1 MTPDETQR
9 IADGLARL
17 LREPNGKDDGW
28 ASVDRVVVEL
38 STRLSC
44 PIEVEHLLHVASGE
58 RFEVADGRVR
68 MSAKS
73 KSDGETGP
81 RGRPP
86 RDHHE
91 PRPAPHTPDI
101 LYHATTEA
109 EVLRIR
115 QSGRLSAG
123 GDRHVFLS
131 ADEAQAWRVAHR
143 MTGSAPVVLYVD
155 AARARRHGVKFFR
168 NRRGGLHLS
177 TAIPFSDILNLQP
190 GFGEQVSAGGIPI
203 IGKGSETRM
212 ALIRVTRRSGTT
224 WEVAKGK
231 LEPGESP
238 EQAAV
243 REVQEEMGVTVGL
256 GIKAHLGAVRYG
268 FLAPGGLPRLK
279 TVHLFLMEPLGA
291 IEAFTPAT
299 NEGIAA
305 VRWFPLAD
313 AMRAVT
319 HPSLVPVVRRA
330 AEGLQRGWPFDRPK
344 SDEEP

>member
-1 MTPDETQR
+1 VTSDETQR
-9 IADGLARL
+9 IAEGMARL
-17 LREPNGKDDGW
+17 LREPHDEVDGW
-28 ASVDRVVVEL
+28 TSVDRLLAEL
-38 STRLSC
+38 SRRLSVAVDA
-44 PIEVEHLLHVASGE
+44 ERLVRASASGG
-58 RFEVADGRVR
+58 FEFADGRVR
-68 MSAKS
+68 LSNAE
-73 KSDGETGP
+73 DGQEP
-81 RGRPP
+81 SQSRGRAG
-86 RDHHE
+86 RDANE
-91 PRPAPHTPDI
+91 PRPATHTPDI

-109 EVLRIR
+109 EVFRIR

-123 GDRHVFLS
+123 SDRHVFLS

-143 MTGSAPVVLYVD
+143 MTGGAPVVLYVD

-168 NRRGGLHLS
+168 NRRSGLHLS
-177 TAIPFSDILNLQP
+177 TAIPFGDILNLQP

-203 IGKGSETRM
+203 VGRGGDTRM

-291 IEAFTPAT
+291 IESFTPAT

-305 VRWFPLAD
+305 VRWFPLPEAV
-313 AMRAVT
+313 RAVT

-330 AEGLQRGWPFDRPK
+330 AEGLERGWPFDRTK
-344 SDEEP
+344 HDEEP